1 MKLQIK
7 DLDYNKTI
15 NKETDGL
22 TWIECNEFSTN
33 TQIFFPDEIAIE
45 VGCNYAS
52 ADGGETWDI
61 NDIRHDIECYFT
73 NDIESILEKT
83 IEFIQS
89 YGDNV
94 E

>member
-7 DLDYNKTI
+7 DLDYNETI
-15 NKETDGL
+15 DKETDGL
-22 TWIECNEFSTN
+22 TWIDCDKFSTN

-52 ADGGETWDI
+52 ENGGEIWDI

-83 IEFIQS
+83 IEFIQD